1 MGLGKINYT
10 FEKTENKAVLANPLN
25 PLFRKWVK
33 VPKNPIAR
41 HPAKVVSNI
50 TFRNPTVAW

>member
-1 MGLGKINYT
+1 
-10 FEKTENKAVLANPLN
+10 
-25 PLFRKWVK
+25 VK

-50 TFRNPTVAW
+50 TFRDPIAAWQEDDGS